1 LSALSGLGRG
11 AKRVKK
17 RWRNLRNEQLTDF
30 TSTSRHASFNTL
42 VSGH

>member
-11 AKRVKK
+11 ARRLKK
-17 RWRNLRNEQLTDF
+17 RLRSLRSEQLTDF

-42 VSGH
+42 GNGH